1 MLKTIAWNLW
11 LGLVAA
17 CAVSMSAAA
26 QNVVL
31 LSPDQCRPEVLRKPS
46 VVGMAVKGELSGFDP
61 CHPSVT
67 LTLPKGAEKPPLVI
81 SVHGGGGRSDAQAIT
96 NEFVAN
102 GMATLIF
109 DAYKHNGVPP
119 RTGNAYRQM
128 MIYKV
133 ALQAYQWAVGRQDIN
148 TRQIYFY
155 GISNGA
161 SVVLNLAAV
170 VDPAHV
176 KGVFSEA
183 PTPVGIGYPW
193 AIQVPV
199 MIAFGQQDDLGARI
213 GQKRWMISEPC
224 RYAVYYAEASSGTT
238 EQCSESRPNGQML
251 TTLEWAEKVAFK
263 SGANLAVKYFE
274 GVAHGAFLGP
284 LTVQTEQQFAAKV
297 GRIGSAEMGW
307 SEGATLEGRQLLLTE
322 ALQFF
327 TENTSPR

>member
-1 MLKTIAWNLW
+1 MVKIINLNLW
-11 LGLVAA
+11 LGLVSA

-26 QNVVL
+26 QNVVS
-31 LSPDQCRPEVLRKPS
+31 LSLDQCRSEVLRKPS
-46 VVGMAVKGELSGFDP
+46 VVGMTVKGELSGFDP

-67 LTLPKGAEKPPLVI
+67 LTLPKGTVKPPLVI

-96 NEFVAN
+96 NAFAAN

-128 MIYKV
+128 MLYKV
-133 ALQAYQWAVGRQDIN
+133 ALQAYQWAISRQDID

-170 VDPAHV
+170 VDPLHV

-193 AIQVPV
+193 VIQVPV
-199 MIAFGQQDDLGARI
+199 MIAFGQQDDLGARV
-213 GQKRWMISEPC
+213 GQKRWMISDPC
-224 RYAVYYAEASSGTT
+224 RYAIHYAEAPSGTT
-238 EQCSESRPNGQML
+238 EQCSDSSPHGRML

-263 SGANLAVKYFE
+263 SDANLAVKHFE

-284 LTVQTEQQFAAKV
+284 LTVQTEQQFATKV
-297 GRIGSAEMGW
+297 GRIGSADMGW
-307 SEGATLEGRQLLLTE
+307 SEGGTPEGRQLLLSQ

-327 TENTSPR
+327 AENARLR